1 MPPPPLLLEE
11 RVRNYTPGP
20 RSPSQNPLARQT
32 VPLEW
37 KPPLTDRGEGEPVHL
52 SQSSCEDEVDGGL
65 GHEPETCPLS
75 QASSFGSSLQRH
87 RCTSPT
93 LITIQ
98 HQRLL
103 FVRSF
108 DASLSLNSCV

>member
-1 MPPPPLLLEE
+1 MPPLLEE

-20 RSPSQNPLARQT
+20 RSPPKPTLWARQT

-37 KPPLTDRGEGEPVHL
+37 KPPLTDRGEGELVHL

-103 FVRSF
+103 FIRSF